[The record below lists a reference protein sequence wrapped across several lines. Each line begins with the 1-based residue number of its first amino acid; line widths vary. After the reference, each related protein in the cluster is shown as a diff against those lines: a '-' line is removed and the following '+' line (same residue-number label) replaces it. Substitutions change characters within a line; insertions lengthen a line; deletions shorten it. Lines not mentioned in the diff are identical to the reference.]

1 MAMEWESRTR
11 EVTREEVE
19 ERGRQALNPDQ
30 VAVAHWG
37 ARMQFMETIAARTR
51 VKQRDTCR
59 KLEMMSHGAAE
70 TLYTG
75 VAVLRSHRS

>member
-1 MAMEWESRTR
+1 MEWESRTR
-11 EVTREEVE
+11 EMTREEVE
-19 ERGRQALNPDQ
+19 ERERQALNPDQ

-37 ARMQFMETIAARTR
+37 ARMKFMATIVARTH

-59 KLEMMSHGAAE
+59 ELGMMSHGAAE